1 VIGSH
6 LNRRIGFASCADS
19 SQMAPARSS
28 RQGHFLCQTAVFT
41 SRGIG
46 LSPTGSNVATT
57 PQPLSV
63 LQRRSHFQTSPLWP
77 HGGPWSIGQLP
88 LTSQLR
94 ITLVRA
100 GVEAISVQVK
110 TRSCYGWDQAQQ
122 EGRRVR
128 GGEESWPKTKAAKKF
143 KAARGEV
150 SRRCTRVLHCSS
162 GSPSLIT
169 SFARSVLWSR
179 YQRPGGSKPP
189 SVTDVG
195 GDILSYG
202 GC

>member
-46 LSPTGSNVATT
+46 LSPTGSNVSTT
-57 PQPLSV
+57 PQPLLV
-63 LQRRSHFQTSPLWP
+63 LKRRSHFQTSPLWP

-88 LTSQLR
+88 LTR

-100 GVEAISVQVK
+100 VWKQSQFKSKLDRATAGTKRNKKAGEFAAVK
-110 TRSCYGWDQAQQ
+110 KAGQ
-122 EGRRVR
+122 
-128 GGEESWPKTKAAKKF
+128 KKKAAKKF
-143 KAARGEV
+143 KGAGGEE
-150 SRRCTRVLHCSS
+150 SRRCTSVLHCSS

-169 SFARSVLWSR
+169 S
-179 YQRPGGSKPP
+179 
-189 SVTDVG
+189 
-195 GDILSYG
+195 LS
-202 GC
+202 